1 MFVIF
6 LAESSKLCLKDLSDD
21 VTRECIKRLQADE
34 AALEKFYQFFGLK
47 LGDRYPLKGRFSLH
61 EIKTL
66 FPDTTINVL
75 KECFEVLQLYDL
87 VEILEKVRPRS
98 LRPAVSPEQIE
109 KLRRLDDRPTKYHS
123 DVAVLVVDFTVEG
136 DILETEDARKIE
148 TCFKDLNSR
157 NEVAIIS
164 SSLKTRDAVRE
175 IIEKN
180 RRIMWRY
187 QREDDVREALEGTLQ
202 RKAFLEQALE
212 KERKKRRQKWNE
224 LDLQQELTLLGEQ
237 ILTYRNQLKKIAE
250 EKKPA
255 ERDIEKL
262 KELTKEITKPI
273 SMALNKWI
281 HNKGWLTSYT
291 YMFFEIKFE
300 TGSFK

>member
-21 VTRECIKRLQADE
+21 VTREFIKRLQADE

-47 LGDRYPLKGRFSLH
+47 LGDRYPLKGRFPLH

-109 KLRRLDDRPTKYHS
+109 KLRRADNRPTKYHS

-136 DILETEDARKIE
+136 DIFGNGR
-148 TCFKDLNSR
+148 
-157 NEVAIIS
+157 
-164 SSLKTRDAVRE
+164 
-175 IIEKN
+175 
-180 RRIMWRY
+180 
-187 QREDDVREALEGTLQ
+187 
-202 RKAFLEQALE
+202 
-212 KERKKRRQKWNE
+212 RKK
-224 LDLQQELTLLGEQ
+224 D
-237 ILTYRNQLKKIAE
+237 
-250 EKKPA
+250 
-255 ERDIEKL
+255 
-262 KELTKEITKPI
+262 
-273 SMALNKWI
+273 
-281 HNKGWLTSYT
+281 
-291 YMFFEIKFE
+291 
-300 TGSFK
+300 

>member
-1 MFVIF
+1 M
-6 LAESSKLCLKDLSDD
+6 KDLSDD

-291 YMFFEIKFE
+291 YIDVL
-300 TGSFK
+300 

>member
-47 LGDRYPLKGRFSLH
+47 LGDRYPLKDRFSLH

-109 KLRRLDDRPTKYHS
+109 KLRRADDRPTKYHS
-123 DVAVLVVDFTVEG
+123 DVAVLVVDSTVEE
-136 DILETEDARKIE
+136 DILQTEDARKIE

-164 SSLKTRDAVRE
+164 SSQKTRNAARE

-180 RRIMWRY
+180 RRIMRRY
-187 QREDDVREALEGTLQ
+187 RREEDDARVGLARMLEQ
-202 RKAFLEQALE
+202 KAFLEEALEEERRTRRQRWNELEQQQRLTALE
-212 KERKKRRQKWNE
+212 KKA
-224 LDLQQELTLLGEQ
+224 L
-237 ILTYRNQLKKIAE
+237 IYRNRLEIIAE
-250 EKKPA
+250 AKKQA
-255 ERDIEKL
+255 ERDTEKL
-262 KELTKEITKPI
+262 KELKKEITKPI

-281 HNKGWLTSYT
+281 HKKGWLTSYT
-291 YMFFEIKFE
+291 DIHVL
-300 TGSFK
+300 

>member
-1 MFVIF
+1 MLFILF
-6 LAESSKLCLKDLSDD
+6 AESSKLCLKDLSDD
-21 VTRECIKRLQADE
+21 VTHELIERLQADE
-34 AALEKFYQFFGLK
+34 AVLKKFYQFFGLK
-47 LGDRYPLKGRFSLH
+47 LGDWYPLKGRFPFH
-61 EIKTL
+61 EIKNL
-66 FPDTTINVL
+66 FPDTTVNVL
-75 KECFEVLQLYDL
+75 KECFEALQLYDL
-87 VEILEKVRPRS
+87 VEFLENVKPRS

-109 KLRRLDDRPTKYHS
+109 KLRRADDRPTKYHS

-164 SSLKTRDAVRE
+164 SSQETRNAVRE

-187 QREDDVREALEGTLQ
+187 QREEDDVREELESSLQ
-202 RKAFLEQALE
+202 RKALLEQALE
-212 KERKKRRQKWNE
+212 EERKRRRHRWYEQ
-224 LDLQQELTLLGEQ
+224 DLQQRLTALEDEV
-237 ILTYRNQLKKIAE
+237 LTYRNYLKKIAE
-250 EKKPA
+250 AKKLA

-291 YMFFEIKFE
+291 YIHVL
-300 TGSFK
+300 